1 MYLEGVSK
9 LCMLQT
15 RVLGVDL
22 TWDVTSGCMETLWI
36 GPRYVHLV
44 GDPLQS
50 FLNCICQRVEVY
62 SSKNAPYH
70 RFLVD

>member
-9 LCMLQT
+9 VCMLHI

-22 TWDVTSGCMETLWI
+22 TCDVTSGCLDTLWT
-36 GPRYVHLV
+36 GHRYVFLV

-50 FLNCICQRVEVY
+50 FLNFICQRVEVY
-62 SSKNAPYH
+62 SSKNPPYH
-70 RFLVD
+70 RFVVD